1 MTPSRPGARRRTTQ
15 IATALG
21 STLALLVLFV
31 LLAARPP
38 AAAAQGAEPAYDP
51 EVFSGLEF
59 RHLGP
64 FRGGRSTAVTGVP
77 GKPNTWYMG
86 STGGGLWRS
95 EDNGETWTN
104 VSDGFFE
111 VAPVGAVAVA
121 PSDASV
127 IYVGTGSACIR
138 GNVSTGRG
146 VYRST
151 DGGETWSFVGLPEAG
166 QIGRIEVHPD
176 DPDVAWLAALG
187 HPFGEND
194 QRGVF
199 RTTDG
204 GDSWEKVLFLND
216 STGVADLAMNPENP
230 QELYAAAW
238 SGERKPW
245 EIRSGTRWEDG
256 AGLWKSTDGGDSW
269 THLEGGLPKG
279 LVGRVGVTVS
289 PADPDRVW
297 AILEAEPE
305 GGVYRS
311 DDAGET
317 WTRVNDEN
325 KLRQRAYYYSH
336 LRADPQDPNTVYALN
351 TDFYRS
357 VDGGKTFESIAVP
370 HGDVHDLWITPEEP
384 DRMIVANDG
393 GGQVSVNGGESWST
407 MYNQPTAELY
417 QVTVDDGFPYRVYG
431 AQQDNTTIS
440 VPAWTSS
447 NTLHPKQ
454 HWQNA
459 GGCETGPVALHP
471 EHPEVTFAGCYGGV
485 IDRYRH
491 DVDQRRNM
499 LLYPQLQLGQAPRN
513 LRYRFQWVSP
523 MVVSPHD
530 PQTVYHASNRVHRS
544 RDLGTSWETISPDLT
559 TDDESQQGFSGPIN
573 HEGTGV
579 EVYNTVFSFRV
590 SPHSA
595 ETLWAGS
602 DDGLVHIS
610 RDDGGSWTEIT
621 PEGMPEGGTVSH
633 IEVSPHRAGKAYLA
647 VYRYREDDFAPHVFR
662 TTDFGESWTRLTDG
676 ENGIPGDHPVR
687 VVREDPEREGLL
699 YAGTEFGLF
708 VSFDDGRRWQSLRL
722 AHDGHQ
728 DGDLPV
734 TPVTDLEVRHGDLQ
748 LSTQGRGFWALDDVG
763 PLRQMADSLAGRD
776 AVLFTPGTARRVND
790 RGPSG
795 DRAPDPRPHGALLHY
810 YLSDAP
816 GEDTRIEI
824 LDDAGS
830 VVHAFT
836 ADSAEADRPG
846 RSALPE
852 EAGGNRVVWDLMY
865 PGPDRPEDVVIW
877 GYTGGVKAP
886 PGTYRARLVRDG
898 QNVAT
903 RSFRVEADPR
913 LQEITQADY
922 EAQYELGTTIRDS
935 LDAVWDALRRIRDV
949 KSQVA
954 SASERAGR
962 VLEGAVA
969 DSARRMADSLES
981 RLSAVE
987 AELTQVKSES
997 GQDPIRFPPQIDNQY
1012 VSLYAY
1018 VTGIDGYRYG
1028 GAEGRP
1034 TEGARVRFEDLNEEW
1049 AGYRSR
1055 LARILD
1061 RDLAA
1066 LNRLL
1071 RDQGVPAVVTAGGR

>member
-15 IATALG
+15 VATALG
-21 STLALLVLFV
+21 STLALLTLFV

-311 DDAGET
+311 DDAGES

-499 LLYPQLQLGQAPRN
+499 LLYPQLQLGQAPRD

-590 SPHSA
+590 SPHDA

-602 DDGLVHIS
+602 DDGLVHVS
-610 RDDGGSWTEIT
+610 RDDGGSWTEVT
-621 PEGMPEGGTVSH
+621 PEDMPEGGTVSH

-708 VSFDDGRRWQSLRL
+708 VSFDDGGSWQPFRL
-722 AHDGHQ
+722 TDPSAAESDEPTPGA
-728 DGDLPV
+728 LPV
-734 TPVTDLEVRHGDLQ
+734 TPVTDLKVHRNDLVVA
-748 LSTQGRGFWALDDVG
+748 TQGRSFWILDELTPVRQLTADVVSSRRHLFRPPAAHRVDRSG
-763 PLRQMADSLAGRD
+763 YYGERAPESPPRG
-776 AVLFTPGTARRVND
+776 AVLDYFLAEAHGDEITLEILEEDGDVVRRFTSDSARAAEDGGSASVL
-790 RGPSG
+790 S
-795 DRAPDPRPHGALLHY
+795 ARPLP
-810 YLSDAP
+810 SDA
-816 GEDTRIEI
+816 GHHRITWE
-824 LDDAGS
+824 L
-830 VVHAFT
+830 
-836 ADSAEADRPG
+836 
-846 RSALPE
+846 L
-852 EAGGNRVVWDLMY
+852 Y
-865 PGPDRPEDVVIW
+865 PGPDLVDDAVMSLS
-877 GYTGGVKAP
+877 YTGGLPAV
-886 PGTYRARLVRDG
+886 PGSYRVRMSVGDWSE
-898 QNVAT
+898 T
-903 RSFRVEADPR
+903 RPLEVRADPR
-913 LQEITQADY
+913 LDDVS
-922 EAQYELGTTIRDS
+922 RDD
-935 LDAVWDALRRIRDV
+935 LREQFDLMVRVRDMLTRTHDAIRRIRDV
-949 KSQVA
+949 REQLRDLSGRLGE
-954 SASERAGR
+954 SGRPELAGR
-962 VLEGAVA
+962 
-969 DSARRMADSLES
+969 ADSLAADLTEVERVLIQTQNES
-981 RLSAVE
+981 P
-987 AELTQVKSES
+987 
-997 GQDPIRFPPQIDNQY
+997 QDPINYPPQIDNQIAY
-1012 VSLYAY
+1012 LYSHLSGAY
-1018 VTGIDGYRYG
+1018 
-1028 GAEGRP
+1028 GRP
-1034 TEGARVRFEDLNEEW
+1034 TEGSRTRF
-1049 AGYRSR
+1049 
-1055 LARILD
+1055 
-1061 RDLAA
+1061 RDLQEELDPTLERVAT
-1066 LNRLL
+1066 LL
-1071 RDQGVPAVVTAGGR
+1071 EDRVPAYNRALEDGGVDPVIVPDG